1 MNATSLALAGNTL
14 KEALRERLLYNLL
27 VFAALLSAGSLT
39 ISQLTVGEQ
48 SRIIADVAASST
60 QVFGTVIAVFLGVAL
75 VAREL
80 DRRTCYAI
88 LARPVSRG
96 DFVVGKFLGLVAT
109 VALNVVVMIAVTV
122 LVLFAYRRDAAFLTL
137 PFFAVFA
144 LMVVQLSV
152 SVAFAVLFASF
163 TTPTLAVIFT
173 LTLVASGYVFA
184 EVRNF
189 WLTNPGV
196 QVKWLVHVL
205 DYALPNMGLLDL
217 KEALVYGDPLTL
229 GSFLLRA
236 AYGLAYSGAVLFL
249 GVVVFSRR
257 DIR

>member
-1 MNATSLALAGNTL
+1 MNATPLVIAGNTL

-27 VFAALLSAGSLT
+27 VFAALLAGGSLT

-75 VAREL
+75 MAREV
-80 DRRTCYAI
+80 DRRTCYAV

-96 DFVVGKFLGLVAT
+96 DFVAGKFLGLVAT
-109 VALNVVVMIAVTV
+109 VALNVVVMTAVTA
-122 LVLFAYRRDAAFLTL
+122 LVLFAYRRNAGFLGL

-144 LMVVQLSV
+144 LMVVQLSL

-163 TTPTLAVIFT
+163 TTPTLAVLFT
-173 LTLVASGYVFA
+173 LTLVGSGYVFA

-189 WLTNPGV
+189 WLTAPQL

-205 DYALPNMGLLDL
+205 DYLLPNMPLLDL
-217 KEALVYGDPLTL
+217 KETLVYGDPLTL
-229 GSFLLRA
+229 GGFLLRV
-236 AYGLAYSGAVLFL
+236 AYGIGYSGVVLLL
-249 GVVVFSRR
+249 GVAVFSRKDVR
-257 DIR
+257 